1 MKAHISDSYTRSK
14 LEIES
19 KLLEI
24 RQAGLAAGTKAVSQ
38 VIYNIATNEDKTL
51 EQRMEEIIKFCSVGL
66 AIKQGKTEEEE
77 S

>member
-1 MKAHISDSYTRSK
+1 MKAHISDSDTRFK

-38 VIYNIATNEDKTL
+38 VIYNIATNEEKSL

-66 AIKQGKTEEEE
+66 AIEEKKKEE
-77 S
+77 KES

>member
-1 MKAHISDSYTRSK
+1 MKAHISDSDTRSK

-38 VIYNIATNEDKTL
+38 VIYNIATNEDKTF
-51 EQRMEEIIKFCSVGL
+51 EQRIEEITKFCSVGL
-66 AIKQGKTEEEE
+66 AIGQAKVEEKK

>member
-1 MKAHISDSYTRSK
+1 MKAHISDSDTRL

-19 KLLEI
+19 KLLEV

-38 VIYNIATNEDKTL
+38 VIYNIATNEEKSL
-51 EQRMEEIIKFCSVGL
+51 EQRIEEITKFCSVGL
-66 AIKQGKTEEEE
+66 AIGQAKAEEKK